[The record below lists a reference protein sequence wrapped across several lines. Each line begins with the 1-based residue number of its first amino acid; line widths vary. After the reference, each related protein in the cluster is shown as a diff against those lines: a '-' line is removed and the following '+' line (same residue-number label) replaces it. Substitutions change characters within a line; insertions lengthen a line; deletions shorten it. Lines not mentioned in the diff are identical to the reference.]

1 MSAGA
6 LKPLGFVL
14 LMLGFG
20 LRLDTCWQAPAWL
33 FLVAGAICIGA
44 GLYLSARRES
54 AAAAFVPPPGRR

>member
-1 MSAGA
+1 VSAAA

-20 LRLDTCWQAPAWL
+20 LRLDTGWQGAAWL
-33 FLVAGAICIGA
+33 FLVAGALCIAA
-44 GLYLSARRES
+44 GLYVSARRES